1 MKGNLAEITEHH
13 FIEAGVYLL
22 VLNDAPKPSTNHSL
36 PEMRISF
43 P

>member
-13 FIEAGVYLL
+13 FIEQEYLL

-36 PEMRISF
+36 PEMIISF